1 VGDAILMEYFEWFL
15 YVWFGFALIKITITT
30 GTMVAAFLEYRRN
43 NDLRLSLL
51 GSFAGLIILTVVP
64 GVVIVVAWP
73 IFLYDQRFGF
83 FKFPDNIMKNFYL
96 VLLKRINKSQ

>member
-1 VGDAILMEYFEWFL
+1 MEYFEWFL
-15 YVWFGFALIKITITT
+15 YLWVVFAIIKITITT

-43 NDLRLSLL
+43 NDLRLSFL
-51 GSFAGLIILTVVP
+51 GSFVGLTVLTVVP

-73 IFLYDQRFGF
+73 IFLYDQKLKY

-96 VLLKRINKSQ
+96 VLLARLNKS